1 MDKMKGWRTL
11 GFNAV
16 VALVGVVVAFNWG
29 DVLDPKATVIVTTI
43 VIPMI
48 NGWLRTL
55 EKGRF
60 STALLSPE
68 QAPVLRLQQA
78 EARANCG
85 HNA

>member
-48 NGWLRTL
+48 NGWLRTVTDTPIG
-55 EKGRF
+55 KKF
-60 STALLSPE
+60 SE
-68 QAPVLRLQQA
+68 D
-78 EARANCG
+78 
-85 HNA
+85 

>member
-11 GFNAV
+11 GFNAI

-48 NGWLRTL
+48 NGWLRTVTDTPVG
-55 EKGRF
+55 KKF
-60 STALLSPE
+60 SE
-68 QAPVLRLQQA
+68 D
-78 EARANCG
+78 
-85 HNA
+85 

>member
-48 NGWLRTL
+48 NGWLRTVTDTPVG
-55 EKGRF
+55 KKF
-60 STALLSPE
+60 SE
-68 QAPVLRLQQA
+68 D
-78 EARANCG
+78 
-85 HNA
+85 